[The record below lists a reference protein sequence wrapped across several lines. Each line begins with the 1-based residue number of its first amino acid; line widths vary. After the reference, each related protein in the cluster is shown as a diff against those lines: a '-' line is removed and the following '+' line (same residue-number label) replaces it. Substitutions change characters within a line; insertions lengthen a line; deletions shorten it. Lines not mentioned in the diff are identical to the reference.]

1 VRGLR
6 LRSSG
11 GVVPVW
17 VYAAAILGL
26 AAAMLIVVIGDREQ
40 HHRRITGV
48 TSASVEQ
55 VYGGLPA
62 RKPVG
67 PVQVDPAEAA
77 RLARTLN
84 TLPGFPSGEWNCGE
98 ESGGGFWVRFA
109 VDNGSA
115 VAVSIDNGGC
125 LGVDA
130 RTDGQWWYWGKWDPD
145 GRARAEIR
153 KDLRTG

>member
-6 LRSSG
+6 LRISG

-40 HHRRITGV
+40 HNRRIT
-48 TSASVEQ
+48 
-55 VYGGLPA
+55 
-62 RKPVG
+62 
-67 PVQVDPAEAA
+67 
-77 RLARTLN
+77 
-84 TLPGFPSGEWNCGE
+84 GEWNCGE
-98 ESGGGFWVRFA
+98 ETGGGFWVRFA